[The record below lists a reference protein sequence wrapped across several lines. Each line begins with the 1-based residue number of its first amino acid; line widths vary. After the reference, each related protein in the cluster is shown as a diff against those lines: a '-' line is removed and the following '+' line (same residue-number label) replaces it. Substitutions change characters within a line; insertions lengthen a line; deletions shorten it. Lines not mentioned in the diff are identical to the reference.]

1 MDQHTTTDTAHTAE
15 GPEEVVMTLELVAA
29 EQEGDPALVNAVGR
43 DTAAALQQ
51 QGYTLRPV
59 STEQKGG
66 FLVEVVT
73 TVTQLAVM
81 AWDHRAVAEEVIA
94 ELSSLVTI
102 FGAIVPALKQ
112 VFHAHEQQVGKQE
125 STNHPVT
132 IALEID
138 GAPLLVTAPDVE
150 QAETALK
157 LAQRFRTTHPTVA
170 RQVTTRSKVKGRGRV
185 PARKRRPRR

>member
-1 MDQHTTTDTAHTAE
+1 MDQQTTADTAHT
-15 GPEEVVMTLELVAA
+15 PEEVVMTLELVAA

-43 DTAAALQQ
+43 ATAAALQQ

-59 STEQKGG
+59 STGQKGG

-73 TVTQLAVM
+73 TVTQFAAL

-94 ELSSLVTI
+94 DLSGLVTI
-102 FGAIVPALKQ
+102 FGTIVPALKQ
-112 VFHAHEQQVGKQE
+112 VFHAYEQQVGKQE
-125 STNHPVT
+125 STNDPIT

-138 GAPLLVTAPDVE
+138 GAQLLITAPDVE
-150 QAETALK
+150 QAEAALR
-157 LAQRFRTTHPTVA
+157 LAQRFRTAHPTVA
-170 RQVTTRSKVKGRGRV
+170 RQVTTKSKVKGQGRI